1 MARRKAWAAVA
12 VMCAVVVVGLVLV
25 VGLADLETADKVASV
40 VGAGVGVIGLAVS
53 VFVLTRG
60 EGTPPVA
67 GARSVQARGGIGRA
81 VTGDNNQ
88 LTTPAPGPQPPAA
101 AGGAVGAGGGLA
113 VPGERGVAADGSIG
127 EAVTGDGNQHP

>member
-1 MARRKAWAAVA
+1 M
-12 VMCAVVVVGLVLV
+12 
-25 VGLADLETADKVASV
+25 
-40 VGAGVGVIGLAVS
+40 GVIGLAVS
-53 VFVLTRG
+53 VFALTRG

-67 GARSVQARGGIGRA
+67 GARSVQARDGIGRA

-101 AGGAVGAGGGLA
+101 AGGGAGAGGGLA

-127 EAVTGDGNQHP
+127 EAVTGDGNQQP